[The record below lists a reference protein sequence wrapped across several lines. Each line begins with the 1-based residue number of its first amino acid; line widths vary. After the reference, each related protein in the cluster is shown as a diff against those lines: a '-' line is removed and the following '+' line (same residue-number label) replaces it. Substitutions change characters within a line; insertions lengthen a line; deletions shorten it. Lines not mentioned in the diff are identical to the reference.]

1 MPGLFTVDI
10 QMEPLKN
17 AFNDKM
23 TSLQNQKGLK
33 LHDTQ
38 ITVKMKIETK
48 SFHNC
53 ILCCT

>member
-1 MPGLFTVDI
+1 MPLLFTVDI

-17 AFNDKM
+17 AYTDKM

-38 ITVKMKIETK
+38 NTVKMKIETK